1 MTSSVLSAALA
12 AARHQDLLRAAGC
25 CTLAAAH
32 VRELPRRVR
41 LAWRPRPEMRAL
53 PACCPA

>member
-12 AARHQDLLRAAGC
+12 AARQQELR
-25 CTLAAAH
+25 
-32 VRELPRRVR
+32 
-41 LAWRPRPEMRAL
+41 RPAVRAL